1 MFKKDDF
8 LLEYVYHKKQFR
20 RAMWTYVAIW
30 AALRIARAILYFT
43 VGIAFLSSIPATLIF
58 WASGLVFGL
67 AIMTIIIYRRSVRV
81 DDLDQEVARLKK

>member
-8 LLEYVYHKKQFR
+8 LLEYVYRKKQFR
-20 RAMWTYVAIW
+20 KSMWTFVGIW
-30 AALRIARAILYFT
+30 VALRVLRAILYLT
-43 VGIAFLSSIPATLIF
+43 VGIGYLSSIPAIMIF

-67 AIMTIIIYRRSVRV
+67 AIMTIIVYRRSVRV